1 MGYLIILAYYAIAL
15 MALYYVIKRA
25 VANGMDE
32 SHLKKDVA
40 ELRSMVEELV
50 ESDLERS

>member
-25 VANGMDE
+25 VANGVNE
-32 SHLKKDVA
+32 SHVRSDVA
-40 ELRSMVEELV
+40 ELRNMVDELV
-50 ESDLERS
+50 ENRRESA